1 MTTEQGTEAS
11 AVAERVELL
20 RRTMLKPDKAA
31 FEDLLADALSYGHTT
46 GVVETKAD
54 VMDGMLSGRTV
65 FSMLEQP
72 EQTISFSGDIAI
84 VRHRFNGEN
93 VSSGKTNSPRIRVV
107 QAWQKQN
114 GRWRLL
120 VRQGF

>member
-1 MTTEQGTEAS
+1 MTTGQEADES

-20 RRTMLKPDKAA
+20 RRTMLKPDTAA
-31 FEDLLADALSYGHTT
+31 FDDLLADGLSYGHTT
-46 GVVETKAD
+46 GVVETKTD

>member
-1 MTTEQGTEAS
+1 MTSAPDQDAN

-20 RRTMLKPDKAA
+20 RRTMLEPDKAA
-31 FEDLLADALSYGHTT
+31 FDDLLAEALSYGHTT
-46 GVVETKAD
+46 GRIETKAD
-54 VMDGMLSGRTV
+54 VMNGFLSGHAV
-65 FSMLEQP
+65 FNALELP
-72 EQTISFSGDIAI
+72 EQTIAFSGDIAI
-84 VRHRFNGEN
+84 VRHRFNGECIN
-93 VSSGKTNSPRIRVV
+93 DGKPGSPRIRVV